1 MNIKKKVLVWLT
13 SAFLICT
20 TIFGS
25 LLNSHITKANNSPTN
40 ETSQE
45 LKKDNKE
52 ASNNETNNKK
62 SSQENKSRTKRE
74 TQSSDKIDLTLKPL
88 DKTTYQ
94 TQENITTYVEISG
107 NSLSQPLEEGSV
119 LEIEM
124 PTTIHKQNMSRT
136 TQAYL
141 DNFSVATSNI
151 PFIKETKLVEE
162 NGKTIY
168 RIIFKKFDLTTK
180 ISIPYVFSFTDG
192 LVPKDYKL
200 KPIVRMKDN
209 TGKVLV
215 EKQDKEYNPIYP
227 EMQANKNIAGNAE
240 DNQVL
245 YGGLSNKTDKTRI
258 SKDNAEPIP
267 FNFSYRVQVGS
278 PAGSERIIEK
288 AIIKDT
294 LPTYVNSEGQTV
306 QAKFDPVLNPGWKDN
321 GDGTVS
327 YTKEYKI
334 TDYTDNIKVSNIIL
348 YLSFPDAKYKDNNGK
363 PEFINKVE
371 VTGIPFNPSTDE
383 KYVAGD
389 EIKFKIN
396 ADDFSGT
403 GILAKRSEH
412 RTVNYDKNGLSSERL
427 DYTIK
432 VSNKLSKPMKEITLI
447 EDASKYDQRLYIT
460 KIDSFYQRDSGSG
473 AVVLNDKIEV
483 RAYKDDNTYDVFKVN
498 EELNK
503 EAQDELNATAEKV
516 REGKISADDAQGITP
531 KYKKITLY
539 FKDYELP
546 VGYYIEG
553 QIYMAFKDPYHV
565 EYSDKEDIKNVVS
578 LDSKIG
584 ETTKVTAEDEYSK
597 KFIPLN
603 ERITIGK
610 QTQDQKTG
618 IEGEIVNFAIFADF
632 SSFSNYRYMKNPTF
646 IDLLPKGVS
655 KTDEVK
661 LIEQP
666 GSKGLVESW
675 SVIENYNNSGRT
687 AVKIVMKSGL
697 AKDLVG
703 DDQTKN
709 YSFLL
714 RYFKINKEIIPARAE
729 SDTLNNNNDLYFY
742 FDNGQP
748 FPSDVKADQLV
759 EDTNDINMTG
769 DTKDKVLK
777 TQSKVIG
784 NAPDSLTSTKYI
796 RSVEPLVDGGDLYY
810 GRSLE
815 KEIETEYS
823 GKTDKSG
830 HFQYNLQVK
839 NYYNSN
845 LNKVAIYDVLPHEND
860 NGRTN
865 VSKTSAF
872 SNILTGPIKLKVD
885 STDVTDKFDVYYR
898 TDKYPSMDPKN
909 EENSSSWTQNP
920 TNYAEVTAFKIV
932 SKSSFTL
939 QPYKILH
946 AIVDMKAPV
955 YNENKPLTNKEAIN
969 TFHVKYND
977 DAYFAETNSVIN
989 RVVERTSVSVE
1000 KKWEVE
1006 AKDSAEVKLFADDKE
1021 VDKFTLNNANSW
1033 KHTFKNLP
1041 KYSKEDNHEISY
1053 TIKETPIEGYN
1064 TKITGSA
1071 KDGFVVT
1078 NTKRAENIKVQLK
1091 AKKTLEGKELKADK
1105 YEFELIDKSDNNKV
1119 LQKVKN
1125 SENGDVNFSA
1135 IEYSGDQVGEHKYV
1149 IREVEGTEPGVTYSK
1164 EEKEVTVTIT
1174 KNSNNTLSSQVS
1186 MTQDQLNFTNK
1197 YIPKNAVI
1205 DVEATKL
1212 LTGRDAIPLK
1222 DGEFK
1227 FVLKSKDN
1235 SKVYKAEN
1243 KADGKILFT
1252 GLTFDK
1258 AGEYDYVLSEEQGT
1272 DDTITYDT
1280 TEKEVKIKVTDDG
1293 NGQLTAKITSDKV
1306 TITNVYTPKKIK
1318 IPVTKIW
1325 DDHNN
1330 QDGKRPESIIVKL
1343 LADGNETN
1351 KTVELN
1357 AGNNWTAKFTDLDA
1371 DKGGVPIKYTIA
1383 EVNVPK
1389 GYTSVTSGEAK
1400 TGFTITNSYTPEKT
1414 SVEGTKTW
1422 DDANNQDGKRPDKI
1436 KVILNKTVDG
1446 KTSKV
1451 AEKEV
1456 TAKDNWNYAFND
1468 LPKYENGKEIKY
1480 SIDEVDVPGY
1490 EKTIKGY
1497 NLENKYI
1504 PPKPKLPKTGSAPSE
1519 VGGLGVLG
1527 LLAGY
1532 VLLRRKN
1539 KAN

>member
-107 NSLSQPLEEGSV
+107 NSLSQSLEEGSV

-209 TGKVLV
+209 TGKMLV

-227 EMQANKNIAGNAE
+227 EMQANKNIAGNTE
-240 DNQVL
+240 DDQVL
-245 YGGLSNKTDKTRI
+245 YGGLSNKTDKSRI

-267 FNFSYRVQVGS
+267 FNFSYKVKPGS
-278 PAGSERIIEK
+278 PVGSERIIEK

-306 QAKFDPVLNPGWKDN
+306 RAKFDPTLNPGWEDN

-327 YTKEYKI
+327 YTKEYKV
-334 TDYTDNIKVSNIIL
+334 TDYTDNIKVNNIIL

-383 KYVAGD
+383 KYVASD
-389 EIKFKIN
+389 EIKFKII

-412 RTVNYDKNGLSSERL
+412 RTVNYDKNALTSERL

-503 EAQDELNATAEKV
+503 EAQDELDTTAEKV

-546 VGYYIEG
+546 VGYNIDG

-565 EYSDKEDIKNVVS
+565 EYSEKEDIKNVVS

-584 ETTKVTAEDEYSK
+584 ETTKVTAEDEYNK

-618 IEGEIVNFAIFADF
+618 IEGETVNFAIFADF

-655 KTDEVK
+655 KTDEVE

-687 AVKIVMKSGL
+687 AVKIVMKSGF

-714 RYFKINKEIIPARAE
+714 RYFKINKEIIPTRAE

-989 RVVERTSVSVE
+989 RVVERTSV
-1000 KKWEVE
+1000 
-1006 AKDSAEVKLFADDKE
+1006 
-1021 VDKFTLNNANSW
+1021 
-1033 KHTFKNLP
+1033 
-1041 KYSKEDNHEISY
+1041 
-1053 TIKETPIEGYN
+1053 
-1064 TKITGSA
+1064 
-1071 KDGFVVT
+1071 
-1078 NTKRAENIKVQLK
+1078 
-1091 AKKTLEGKELKADK
+1091 
-1105 YEFELIDKSDNNKV
+1105 
-1119 LQKVKN
+1119 
-1125 SENGDVNFSA
+1125 
-1135 IEYSGDQVGEHKYV
+1135 
-1149 IREVEGTEPGVTYSK
+1149 
-1164 EEKEVTVTIT
+1164 
-1174 KNSNNTLSSQVS
+1174 
-1186 MTQDQLNFTNK
+1186 
-1197 YIPKNAVI
+1197 
-1205 DVEATKL
+1205 
-1212 LTGRDAIPLK
+1212 
-1222 DGEFK
+1222 
-1227 FVLKSKDN
+1227 
-1235 SKVYKAEN
+1235 
-1243 KADGKILFT
+1243 
-1252 GLTFDK
+1252 
-1258 AGEYDYVLSEEQGT
+1258 AGE
-1272 DDTITYDT
+1272 
-1280 TEKEVKIKVTDDG
+1280 
-1293 NGQLTAKITSDKV
+1293 
-1306 TITNVYTPKKIK
+1306 
-1318 IPVTKIW
+1318 
-1325 DDHNN
+1325 
-1330 QDGKRPESIIVKL
+1330 
-1343 LADGNETN
+1343 
-1351 KTVELN
+1351 
-1357 AGNNWTAKFTDLDA
+1357 
-1371 DKGGVPIKYTIA
+1371 
-1383 EVNVPK
+1383 
-1389 GYTSVTSGEAK
+1389 
-1400 TGFTITNSYTPEKT
+1400 
-1414 SVEGTKTW
+1414 KTW
-1422 DDANNQDGKRPDKI
+1422 DDNNDQAGKRPDKI

-1456 TAKDNWNYAFND
+1456 TKDNWSYEFTNLPKFEGGKEITYSIDEEAVAGYTKAIDGYNLKNSYTPEVVNVQGTKTWDDANNQDGKRPEKITVELYKKVGDKQPEKVTTQEVKADKDGNWKYKFDNLPKYEGGKEIKYSVKEVAVQDYTTEINNFNITNKHEPEKTSVEGTKTWDDANNQDGKRPTTITVKLYKKVGDKEKEEVTTQEVKADKDGNWKYKFDNLPKYEGGKEITYSIDEEAVPGYEKSIDGYNLKNSYTPEAVNVQGTKTWNDANNQDGKRPGSIKVILNKTVDGKTTKVAEKEVTAKDNWNYEFTN
-1468 LPKYENGKEIKY
+1468 LPKYENGKVIKY

-1490 EKTIKGY
+1490 EKSIKGY

-1532 VLLRRKN
+1532 VLIRRKN